1 MNYQETEYWIANL
14 FPGEMSVEEVA
25 VVVPARGRHGRD
37 VEGAPFTLGGFALPG
52 TDPEEDLWCT
62 LDLGRFD
69 AGLRTPEGADVRV
82 EVFSAGFAEEPVSDC
97 VAAAAT
103 MLAQAAPGELPPTP
117 GTLLPDLVELAV
129 ADVPEELAALTVS
142 HGLLVVPYLWP
153 QGTPMVT
160 ETPDTVSRHDGEPE
174 GTPDTRVTTVIQL
187 ITVTDAEA
195 AFAAEHGVAEL
206 TALLEERGADL
217 RDLRRASVV

>member
-1 MNYQETEYWIANL
+1 MNHAETEYWIGGL

-25 VVVPARGRHGRD
+25 VVVPARGRHGHD
-37 VEGAPFTLGGFALPG
+37 VEGEPFSVGGFALPG
-52 TDPEEDLWCT
+52 TDPEEDVWCS

-82 EVFSAGFAEEPVSDC
+82 EVFFVGFADEPVSDC

-103 MLAQAAPGELPPTP
+103 MLSLAAPGELPPTP

-129 ADVPEELAALTVS
+129 GDLPEEERGHTVA

-160 ETPDTVSRHDGEPE
+160 ETPDDISRHDGEPE
-174 GTPDTRVTTVIQL
+174 GTPDHRITTVIQL
-187 ITVTDAEA
+187 VTVTDEEA
-195 AFAAEHGVAEL
+195 TFAAEHGVAEL
-206 TALLEERGADL
+206 MRLLEERGADL